1 MHGQNRLPASPG
13 LKMAITTALTV
24 ARTAALKPAVTP
36 SRTTTFRRRAGQWC
50 LMGALLVPYAAFA
63 SAAAATGDVSTAKD
77 GQERLRLVDL
87 AISHCLA
94 RAFPDTPFAADAGRA
109 AAAYVEL
116 GESDVDAYNEIG
128 EGGLFYTGSVHQLA
142 AQGLGVA
149 AAFSAVFVVSFIFFF
164 LISHHCCF
172 SSSSSSPEHDSPKK
186 TILSC
191 ITQPFH
197 I

>member
-24 ARTAALKPAVTP
+24 ALTAALKPAVTP

-77 GQERLRLVDL
+77 GPERLRLVDL

-128 EGGLFYTGSVHQLA
+128 EVVERHMQSPYASKSGGSLHVLQCLDLSRSAELA
-142 AQGLGVA
+142 RVLDKYA
-149 AAFSAVFVVSFIFFF
+149 
-164 LISHHCCF
+164 
-172 SSSSSSPEHDSPKK
+172 K
-186 TILSC
+186 
-191 ITQPFH
+191 
-197 I
+197 